1 MIGSDARVLI
11 ADNQPRVRR
20 LIESM
25 FRSSGVKTAH
35 TAPDAASAK
44 EILLTL
50 PIDVVLYDW
59 NTPGENGVEF
69 LRYVRSAGVTKY
81 LPVVFMSG
89 TGQLDDYDYAVGKDL
104 DVDGYVFKPVTH
116 EELEDNIGHVM
127 DRHGQVTPSYVH
139 LSRASAFVDIEEFD
153 EARKELKSAREK
165 GERSPRVWNESGLV
179 YEDMSQDREAKLC
192 YERSIRLDKGYARP
206 YNGIADVLTREGNQE
221 EAHKF
226 YEKAAEVSPRSS
238 ERQYAL
244 AKSLLEQ
251 GDKDGARVAVS
262 RAVRGIERD
271 DAVQTSQ
278 AENSSAAAEF
288 YLSAGFADMAEE
300 ELGFAL
306 QGDPNNVHYFNQ
318 LGMAF
323 RRQKKY
329 QEALN
334 NYKKAIQVAPG
345 DVVIYFNMAMA
356 FVGLRNYP
364 AACAA
369 LRKALTINANFKDA
383 ENLLRKIEAEIKKHQ
398 NGNANGH
405 TNGKH

>member
-1 MIGSDARVLI
+1 MIGTDSRVLI

-25 FRSSGVKTAH
+25 FRASGVKTAH
-35 TAPDAASAK
+35 TVPDAASAK
-44 EILLTL
+44 EVLLTI

-59 NTPGENGVEF
+59 NTPGENGIDF
-69 LRYVRSAGVTKY
+69 LRYLRSAGVTKF
-81 LPVVFMSG
+81 LPFVLMSG
-89 TGQLDDYDYAVGKDL
+89 VGVLDDQDYAVGKDL
-104 DVDGYVFKPVTH
+104 DVDGYVFKPITH
-116 EELEDNIGHVM
+116 EDLEDNIGHVM

-139 LSRASAFVDIEEFD
+139 LTRASAFVDIEEYD

-192 YERSIRLDKGYARP
+192 YERSIRLDKGYAKP
-206 YNGIADVLTREGNQE
+206 YNGIADVLTREGNPE

-244 AKSLLEQ
+244 AKSLLEK
-251 GDKDGARVAVS
+251 GDTDGARVAVS
-262 RAVRGIERD
+262 RAVRGIQRD
-271 DAVQTSQ
+271 ETAQTHQ
-278 AENSSAAAEF
+278 AENSAAAAEF
-288 YLSAGFADMAEE
+288 YLATGFADMAEE

-329 QEALN
+329 QEALT

-345 DVVIYFNMAMA
+345 DVVIYYNMAMA
-356 FVGLRNYP
+356 FVGLRNFQ
-364 AACAA
+364 AASAS
-369 LRKALTINANFKDA
+369 LQKALTIDANFKDG
-383 ENLLRKIEAEIKKHQ
+383 ENLLRKIQAEMKKQQ
-398 NGNANGH
+398 NGNGH
-405 TNGKH
+405 TNGHS